1 MQSSATIAGCILCG
15 EQWEWAQ
22 LAKGNKMFRYLLALN
37 QIKRAVLKFSVSG
50 EGFTELVT
58 GLNELPDGIVV
69 DPARENI
76 YWTNMGV
83 PTLTDSGESPTEE
96 NLDFYGKNGSIEW
109 AAIDGGGRSYLLPP
123 GSFVTGKQLSAA
135 WSLGRLYWSDR
146 EGAAIRSVQLDGSGL
161 RDEVVVAAAEQDRH
175 TVRNQCVGLT
185 VDERNGFLYWTQK
198 GPSKGGDG
206 RIFRTSLEIPDGQ
219 TPENRDIE
227 VLWAG
232 LPEPID
238 IELDLDGGVIYWTDR
253 GAPPLGNTL
262 NRAQIPA
269 QRQSGGDVTVLAS
282 GFGEAIGLAVD
293 KEAGIAYVSDMAGEI
308 RAVNLDG
315 SGERT
320 LAKVDGNFTGIVGI

>member
-1 MQSSATIAGCILCG
+1 
-15 EQWEWAQ
+15 
-22 LAKGNKMFRYLLALN
+22 MFRYLLALN
-37 QIKRAVLKFSVSG
+37 QIKRSILKFPVSG
-50 EGFTELVT
+50 GQFTELVT
-58 GLNELPDGIVV
+58 GLNELPDGIIV

-83 PTLTDSGESPTEE
+83 PTLVRPAEPPTEH
-96 NLDFYGKNGSIEW
+96 NLDFYGQNGSIER
-109 AAIDGGGRSYLLPP
+109 AAIDGSGRGYLLPT

-146 EGAAIRSVQLDGSGL
+146 EGAAIRSVRLDGSDL
-161 RDEVVVAAAEQDRH
+161 RDEVVVATTDKDRH
-175 TVRNQCVGLT
+175 IARNQCVGLAI
-185 VDERNGFLYWTQK
+185 DERNGLLYWTQK

-219 TPENRDIE
+219 APTRRDID
-227 VLWAG
+227 VLWSD

-238 IELDLDGGVIYWTDR
+238 IELDLDAGVIYWTDR
-253 GAPPLGNTL
+253 GAAPLGNTL
-262 NRAQIPA
+262 NKARIPA
-269 QRQSGGDVTVLAS
+269 PGQSGGDVTVLAS

-320 LAKVDGNFTGIVGI
+320 FAKVDGNFTGIVGI